1 MCLAVYKPAKVRVD
15 WDALAEGFRS
25 NSHGAGFAVARG
37 GALIVE
43 KGFFTFDAFRE
54 AYLPYEADKSLIHFR
69 LATHGE
75 RNKDNCHPFM
85 VTPHLAMIHNGVLDI
100 CTQSEPHMSDTW
112 HYVEYILKPMAALA
126 EDWYS
131 HVGLQFVG
139 EQAIRGS
146 KFLFLRADGDWH
158 IWNQNSG
165 HWNEDT
171 WYSNRSYEKSIGFSV
186 RGKGL
191 PAAADVERVVERVY
205 GDARD
210 IADEYDPHFSDHY
223 HDLTSK
229 DQAVY
234 EHLLDCGYDVA
245 ELDQMIEECG
255 MNPLH
260 DFVESMEYQ
269 EGGL

>member
-25 NSHGAGFAVARG
+25 NNHGAGFAVAHG
-37 GALIVE
+37 GGLVVE
-43 KGFFTFDAFRE
+43 KGFFTFDSFRE
-54 AYLPYEADKSLIHFR
+54 AYLQYEADKSIIHFR

-75 RNKDNCHPFM
+75 KNKDNCHPFM

-100 CTQSEPHMSDTW
+100 CTKSEPHMSDTW

-126 EDWYS
+126 PDWYS
-131 HVGLQFVG
+131 HTGIQFMG
-139 EQAIRGS
+139 EEAIRGS
-146 KFLFLRADGDWH
+146 KFVFLRADGDWH

-165 HWNEDT
+165 HWLGDT
-171 WYSNRSYEKSIGFSV
+171 WYSNRSYEKSFGFSF
-186 RGKGL
+186 RGKSL
-191 PAAADVERVVERVY
+191 PAAADVERVVDRVY
-205 GDARD
+205 GVERD
-210 IADEYDPHFSDHY
+210 IADEYDPNFSDHY

>member
-15 WDALAEGFRS
+15 WDALEEGFRS
-25 NSHGAGFAVARG
+25 NNHGAGFAVARG
-37 GALIVE
+37 GTLIVE
-43 KGFFTFDAFRE
+43 KGFFTFDAFRQ
-54 AYLPYEADKSLIHFR
+54 AYLPYEADKSIIHFR

-75 RNKDNCHPFM
+75 KNKDNCHPFM

-100 CTQSEPHMSDTW
+100 CTKSEPHMSDTW

-131 HVGLQFVG
+131 HVGIQFVG

-165 HWNEDT
+165 HWLGDT
-171 WYSNRSYEKSIGFSV
+171 WYSNRSYEKSIGFSF
-186 RGKGL
+186 RGKSE
-191 PAAADVERVVERVY
+191 PAAAEVERVVERVY
-205 GDARD
+205 GDERD
-210 IADEYDPHFSDHY
+210 VMDAYDPDFSDHY
-223 HDLTSK
+223 HDLTSR